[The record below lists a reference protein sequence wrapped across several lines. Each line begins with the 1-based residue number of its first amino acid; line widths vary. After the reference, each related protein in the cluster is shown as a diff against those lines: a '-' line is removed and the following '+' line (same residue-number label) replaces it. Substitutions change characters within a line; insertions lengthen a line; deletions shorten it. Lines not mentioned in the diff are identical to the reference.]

1 MEQCNNMSFIWKG
14 QLWRKLISE
23 IWFDYIA
30 VKCDIKIL
38 AVCISDL
45 RLMENMSLDLLLIF
59 FVFKEKD
66 KEKSISNGINYP
78 E

>member
-1 MEQCNNMSFIWKG
+1 MK
-14 QLWRKLISE
+14 KLISE
-23 IWFDYIA
+23 IQFHYIA

-45 RLMENMSLDLLLIF
+45 RTMENVSLDLLLICCF
-59 FVFKEKD
+59 FKEKD
-66 KEKSISNGINYP
+66 KEK